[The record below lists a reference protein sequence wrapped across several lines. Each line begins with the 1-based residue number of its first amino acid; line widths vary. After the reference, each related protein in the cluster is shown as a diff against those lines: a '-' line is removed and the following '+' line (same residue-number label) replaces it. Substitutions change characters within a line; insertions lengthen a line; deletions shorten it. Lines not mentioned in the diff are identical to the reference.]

1 MLKNKK
7 ADLSVVLLVFLAL
20 TVCCIALLI
29 FITSETLFKKKLLE
43 VNDLNSFYSENKRY
57 EIYFGSLA
65 KQVILKNKNM
75 GNQEFLDLF
84 KKTYIET
91 CPDEFKKDYLIQQIQ
106 ENSKYNLLI
115 NEFGLTLILDNFRF
129 VKEYAVDSKKELRIM
144 QQVKDIKIEIGF

>member
-84 KKTYIET
+84 KKSYIET
-91 CPDEFKKDYLIQQIQ
+91 CPDEFKKD
-106 ENSKYNLLI
+106 
-115 NEFGLTLILDNFRF
+115 
-129 VKEYAVDSKKELRIM
+129 
-144 QQVKDIKIEIGF
+144 